1 MTASLGID
9 FMINYCKMKIM
20 LVTTSATRMEL
31 LKLRRRL
38 VVARRGHKLLK
49 DKQEQLMLK
58 ILELISIIK
67 GERQKLANQLKIIQQ
82 KLSYAQAAY
91 GSENFYNALSI
102 PSRTLSVDIGIRN
115 VVNISVPTIKNIAT
129 TGSLLNYDFVLTSAE
144 LDIAL
149 FRLDEL
155 LPLLLNLAINEKTLE
170 LLAEE
175 LERTRRRVNALEYI
189 LIPSITE
196 TIKYITMK
204 LTETERSGLV
214 RLMRLKEIIRS
225 FTS

>member
-1 MTASLGID
+1 
-9 FMINYCKMKIM
+9 MKIM
-20 LVTTSATRMEL
+20 QIATSATRMEL

-49 DKQEQLMLK
+49 DKQEQLMQK
-58 ILELISIIK
+58 ILELIATIK
-67 GERQKLANQLKIIQQ
+67 GERQRLANQLKIIQQ

-91 GSENFYNALSI
+91 GLENFQNALSI

-115 VVNISVPTIKNIAT
+115 IVNISVPTIKNLKT

-149 FRLDEL
+149 FSLDEL
-155 LPLLLNLAINEKTLE
+155 LPSLFNLAINEKTLE

-175 LERTRRRVNALEYI
+175 LERTRRRVNALEYV

-204 LTETERSGLV
+204 LAETERSGLV
-214 RLMRLKEIIRS
+214 RLMRLKEIIRRE
-225 FTS
+225 